1 MLLAEIAK
9 DGTVLVITRI
19 ADGIWRQ
26 IEAVQDTVSETLFEP
41 VIRLGVTGLARSG
54 KTVFITSLVANLLD
68 RGRMPG
74 LLAAS
79 EGRIE
84 AAFLQPQPNDTL
96 PRFEYEKHL
105 AALTGQTPHWPDS
118 TRAISELRLSLKVRP
133 SGLLAGLQGAR
144 TVHLDI
150 VDYPGE
156 WLLDLGLMERSFEAW
171 SKETLARIKG
181 RSSAQD
187 FLGLVGGVDTSL
199 EHDEAL
205 AQDLA
210 KRFAAYLNE
219 ARVAGFSDCTPGRF
233 LLPGDLAGSPVLT
246 FAPIPT
252 DGPPKRG
259 SLHREMARR
268 FEAYKS
274 RVVQPF
280 FRDHFARIDRQV
292 VLVDALGAIHQGP
305 QAVDDL
311 RHAMSETLSAF
322 RPGKNGFLSNLLGGK
337 RVEKILFA
345 ATKADHLHHTQ
356 HAKLSAIMEA
366 LTREAR
372 DRAQYAGAGTAAMAI
387 ASLRATTEAV
397 MEHDGMPLNVVRG
410 TLLETGTEAA
420 FYPGELPADP
430 AHLLNPAR
438 AGADKWLDQDYQ
450 VMRFAPAPLALK
462 PGDGPPHIRLDRAAE
477 FLIGDRL

>member
-1 MLLAEIAK
+1 M
-9 DGTVLVITRI
+9 VISRI

-26 IEAVQDTVSETLFEP
+26 VEAVQDTVSETFFEP

-84 AAFLQPQPNDTL
+84 AAFLQPQPDDTI
-96 PRFEYEKHL
+96 PRFDYEAHL
-105 AALTGQTPHWPDS
+105 GALTGPTPHWPDG

-133 SGLLAGLQGAR
+133 NGLLAGLQGPR
-144 TVHLDI
+144 TIHLDI

-156 WLLDLGLMERSFEAW
+156 WLLDLALMDISYTNW
-171 SKETLARIKG
+171 
-181 RSSAQD
+181 SAQV
-187 FLGLVGGVDTSL
+187 LGRIETREEAAEYRALVAKTDPQTKLEESDAKSL
-199 EHDEAL
+199 A
-205 AQDLA
+205 AS
-210 KRFAAYLNE
+210 FAAYLQR
-219 ARVAGFSDCTPGRF
+219 ARASGYSDCTPGRF

-246 FAPIPT
+246 FAPLPGADT
-252 DGPPKRG
+252 GPRG
-259 SLHREMARR
+259 SLIREMARR
-268 FEAYKS
+268 FEAYK
-274 RVVQPF
+274 RQVVLPF

-292 VLVDALGAIHQGP
+292 VLVDALGAINQGP
-305 QAVDDL
+305 RAVEDL
-311 RHAMSETLSAF
+311 RTAMAEILAAF
-322 RPGKNGFLSNLLGGK
+322 RPGRNGFLSSLLGGK

-345 ATKADHLHHTQ
+345 ATKADHLHHVQ
-356 HAKLSAIMEA
+356 HPRLTAIMEA

-387 ASLRATTEAV
+387 ASLRATTEAT
-397 MEHDGMPLNVVRG
+397 MNHDGETLEVVRG
-410 TLLETGTEAA
+410 TLLETGKEAA
-420 FYPGELPADP
+420 FYPGDLPQDP

-438 AGADKWLDQDYQ
+438 KGAEKWLDQDYQ
-450 VMRFAPAPLALK
+450 VMRFAPAPLNLK
-462 PGDGPPHIRLDRAAE
+462 PGDGPPHIRLDRVAE